1 MTRRAMTRFDQQP
14 APELIES
21 AYWFET
27 NDAPLLH
34 HALTLSDLAH
44 IIHLDEQ
51 NLIPHDVAQN
61 LIPLLLELDYDTHF
75 AYNPQWGDAFTN
87 RERWLEQRAPALVG
101 YFSTGRARREATTVA
116 FRLVVRRELL
126 RLDRAVAE
134 LQKTMLE
141 LAERHIETVMPDYTY
156 LQQAQPTT
164 FAHYLLSFILPQAR
178 DSARLRDA
186 FSLVNQSPAGIGSTN
201 GARLPLIRERLA
213 ALLGFDAVIVHT
225 RDAMW
230 QVDVPVQVVNT
241 SATLMLHLDRLAEDL
256 QIFNSVEFG
265 FIELADDVARASVIM
280 PQKKNPYPL
289 AFIRGAA
296 GSLIGRVTETY
307 VVERTPSAQV
317 DNRIMLHGAVPRA
330 LELTTRCV
338 RLMTAMFRSLK
349 VHPEK
354 MSHWVYDGFTQAM
367 DLAEMMVQE
376 CRLDYRTAHQI
387 VGRVVRQLLAE
398 QSTAW
403 DITPTLIDHA
413 ARDIIGRPL
422 ELAEA
427 SVRAALDP
435 TLGIAARNGIGGAA
449 PERVQEMIQACREN
463 LIAQHSWINETTA
476 RIEQAESAVLKLAA
490 GL

>member
-1 MTRRAMTRFDQQP
+1 MTRRAMPRFDQQP

-51 NLIPHDVAQN
+51 NLIPHNVAQK
-61 LIPLLLELDYDTHF
+61 LIALLLELDQDTQF

-87 RERWLEQRAPALVG
+87 REHWLEQRAPALVG
-101 YFSTGRARREATTVA
+101 YWSTGRARREATTVA
-116 FRLVVRRELL
+116 FRLVVRRGLL
-126 RLDRAVAE
+126 NLAREVAKLE
-134 LQKTMLE
+134 QTMLE

-164 FAHYLLSFILPQAR
+164 FAHYLLSFVMPLVR
-178 DSARLRDA
+178 DSARLRDI

-201 GARLPLIRERLA
+201 GARLPLKRERLA
-213 ALLGFDAVIVHT
+213 ALLGFDAVVVHT

-265 FIELADDVARASVIM
+265 FIELADDIARASVIM

-296 GSLIGRVTETY
+296 GSVIGRVTETY

-317 DNRIMLHGAVPRA
+317 DNRIMLHGAVPRT
-330 LELTTRCV
+330 LDLTTRCV
-338 RLMTAMFRSLK
+338 GLMIAVCRSLK

-354 MSHWVYDGFTQAM
+354 MSHWVYEGFTQAM
-367 DLAEMMVQE
+367 DLAELLVQE
-376 CRLDYRTAHQI
+376 SRLDYRTAHQI
-387 VGRVVRQLLAE
+387 VGRVVHQLLAE
-398 QSTAW
+398 QRTAH
-403 DITPTLIDHA
+403 DISPALLDHA
-413 ARDIIGRPL
+413 AREIIGRLL
-422 ELAEA
+422 ELSEA
-427 SVRAALDP
+427 SLRAALDP

-463 LIAQHSWINETTA
+463 LIAQHSWINETSA
-476 RIEQAESAVLKLAA
+476 RLEKAENDLMAA
-490 GL
+490 PR